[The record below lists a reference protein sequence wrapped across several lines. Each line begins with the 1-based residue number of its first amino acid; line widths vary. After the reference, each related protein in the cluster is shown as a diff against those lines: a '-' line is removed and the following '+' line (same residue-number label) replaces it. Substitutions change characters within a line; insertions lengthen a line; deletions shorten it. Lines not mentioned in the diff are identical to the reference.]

1 MPLDQMLD
9 HTNLI
14 ECYSFLQ
21 RAVDELSAGGEG
33 CYYFNRY
40 PYRAAIVV
48 GFLDEE
54 ICAKIASSQ
63 GYMSSDFEYDWTMP
77 IDKETGD
84 VIDTIVGLERLD
96 DKGLR
101 KTARWLLRQL
111 REISDG
117 IQDGSCGF

>member
-21 RAVDELSAGGEG
+21 RAVNELSAGGEG
-33 CYYFNRY
+33 CYYFDKE
-40 PYRAAIVV
+40 PYSAAIVV
-48 GFLDEE
+48 GFLDDEL
-54 ICAKIASSQ
+54 CAKIACSGS
-63 GYMSSDFEYDWTMP
+63 YMQTDFELDWDMP
-77 IDKETGD
+77 TDLETGD
-84 VIDTIVGLERLD
+84 VIDTTTGLERLD